1 MYSNQ
6 KTEVMRLLYNIIL
19 TAAICI
25 SGTAAAQTAEGKLLV
40 ANQSILIDDNRQVVV
55 TMDVTIPANI
65 DISTN
70 NVMTVTPVLKD
81 SNGKEEISLPSIW
94 IYGRNRSIIHNRS
107 NDIPEDAYTVVRR
120 EKGADQTINYTTRIN
135 YEKWMHKADLELLSE
150 VKGCADCKEDEG
162 SMYVTS
168 AYLERYTVKPV
179 VVYVEPKVE
188 QIKNRT
194 EQGRAYL
201 DFPVNKTTIYPD
213 YRRNPEELQEIRR
226 TIDVVKNDA
235 NVHIT
240 QIDID
245 GYASPEGGYK
255 NNARLAQGRAEAL
268 KDYVMGQ
275 YEFSGDIFRVTS
287 TPEDWAGLKKY
298 VEDNS
303 IENKDAILEII
314 AGING
319 SNEDAQEAKIK
330 TRFPQTYA
338 QLYKDVYPGLR
349 HSDYVVHYVVR
360 AFDIEE
366 AKRIIKERPQ
376 QLSLQEM
383 YLVAQTYERGSAD
396 FKEVFDVAVRMFPT
410 DPVAN
415 INAAAI
421 ELEQGNIN
429 GAVRFLEKASQ
440 SDGATLNN
448 YGVLKLLQGDLDAAE
463 EFFKRAQAEGIE
475 EAAANLEEVA
485 KKRKDFEVFGK

>member
-1 MYSNQ
+1 MYSNL
-6 KTEVMRLLYNIIL
+6 KTEMMKIL
-19 TAAICI
+19 RNTIMLAALCVFSTAV
-25 SGTAAAQTAEGKLLV
+25 AQTTADKLSV
-40 ANQSILIDDNRQVVV
+40 ANQSIIIDNKQVVI
-55 TMDVTIPANI
+55 TMDITVPANM

-70 NVMTVTPVLKD
+70 DVVTLTPVLKNKN
-81 SNGKEEISLPSIW
+81 SSSEVVLPSIW
-94 IYGRNRSIIHNRS
+94 VYGRNRSIIHERS
-107 NDIPEDAYTVVRR
+107 NDIPENAYEIIRR
-120 EKGADQTINYTTRIN
+120 EKNSDQTINYTTRIN
-135 YEKWMHKADLELLSE
+135 YEKWMHNADLELTTE
-150 VKGCADCKEDEG
+150 IKGCANCKEEES

-168 AYLERYTVKPV
+168 AYLERYIVKPM

-188 QIKNRT
+188 QIKNRA

-213 YRRNPEELQEIRR
+213 YRRNPEELGEIRR

-235 NVHIT
+235 NVQIT

-268 KDYVMGQ
+268 KEYVMREYQ
-275 YEFSGDIFRVTS
+275 FSSDIFRVTS

-298 VEDNS
+298 IEENS
-303 IENKDAILEII
+303 IDNKEAILEII
-314 AGING
+314 EGIDG
-319 SNEDAQEAKIK
+319 TNEDAQEAKIK
-330 TRFPQTYA
+330 SRFPQTYA

-383 YLVAQTYERGSAD
+383 YLVAQTYERGSKE
-396 FKEVFDVAVRMFPT
+396 FKEVFDVAVRMFPA
-410 DPVAN
+410 DPTAN

-421 ELEQGNIN
+421 ELEQGNLN
-429 GAVRFLEKASQ
+429 GAGNFLKKASQ
-440 SDGATLNN
+440 NDGATLNN

-463 EFFKRAQAEGIE
+463 GFFKMAKAEGIE
-475 EAAANLEEVA
+475 EADVNLEEVA